1 MRLSDSNQSLPC
13 SRPHPQV
20 GWTSARVNCTE
31 NNVLV
36 VTPGKCVGGRYIN
49 FPAGEYET
57 GFSNFDSY
65 HTNIYDTNECVA
77 CPAGRWG
84 DQTNADRWVCV
95 YACACVRARTCACVC
110 AHMRVCVC
118 LTGKNTLTVDAK
130 FACPAASPW
139 TWGGPWSVCPSAPRG
154 STATPA
160 AVTVW
165 SVVPGPTPPRRGR
178 VCAPRRHQG
187 TTLASAPVPSRSCP
201 VSFQRPHQ
209 RYTPRDAL
217 KYVTTK

>member
-154 STATPA
+154 STQLWQTWPPYLRMCFSVEPQYC
-160 AVTVW
+160 AVKRAISIAMSKWVH
-165 SVVPGPTPPRRGR
+165 PLY
-178 VCAPRRHQG
+178 
-187 TTLASAPVPSRSCP
+187 LA
-201 VSFQRPHQ
+201 F
-209 RYTPRDAL
+209 L
-217 KYVTTK
+217 